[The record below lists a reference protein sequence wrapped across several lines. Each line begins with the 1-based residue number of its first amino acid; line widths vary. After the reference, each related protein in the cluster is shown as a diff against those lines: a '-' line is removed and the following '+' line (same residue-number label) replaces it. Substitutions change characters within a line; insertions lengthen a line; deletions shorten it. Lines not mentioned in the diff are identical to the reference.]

1 MLSNIFCP
9 PPFLLRIDIVYSM
22 QYSFSPP
29 IHCFEINAE
38 KKGFFPCFVIGSYTY
53 LFIYLFYSYKAI
65 FCIFDF
71 FFLEQQCLVHL
82 LFDPG
87 ARKKNKVFAN
97 CCQNEIL
104 SRAVFLLIPFYL
116 FTHFIYIYIFSFSST
131 RSEFLIIP
139 AYILTGS
146 SLYKSVFLSRDC

>member
-1 MLSNIFCP
+1 MYILCNIP
-9 PPFLLRIDIVYSM
+9 SH
-22 QYSFSPP
+22 PP

-38 KKGFFPCFVIGSYTY
+38 KKGFFPCFVIGSYTC
-53 LFIYLFYSYKAI
+53 LFIYFTLTKQFFVYLI
-65 FCIFDF
+65 

>member
-9 PPFLLRIDIVYSM
+9 PPFSFKDRHCIFYAIFLLTPPFTASRLTLKKRL
-22 QYSFSPP
+22 FSVFRHWF
-29 IHCFEINAE
+29 I
-38 KKGFFPCFVIGSYTY
+38 Y

-71 FFLEQQCLVHL
+71 FSRATVPRALITWS
-82 LFDPG
+82 
-87 ARKKNKVFAN
+87 RRKKKNKVFAN

>member
-1 MLSNIFCP
+1 
-9 PPFLLRIDIVYSM
+9 M

-38 KKGFFPCFVIGSYTY
+38 KKGFFPCFVIGSYTC
-53 LFIYLFYSYKAI
+53 LFIYFTLTKQFFVYLI
-65 FCIFDF
+65 FFF
-71 FFLEQQCLVHL
+71 FSFFLEQQCLVHL